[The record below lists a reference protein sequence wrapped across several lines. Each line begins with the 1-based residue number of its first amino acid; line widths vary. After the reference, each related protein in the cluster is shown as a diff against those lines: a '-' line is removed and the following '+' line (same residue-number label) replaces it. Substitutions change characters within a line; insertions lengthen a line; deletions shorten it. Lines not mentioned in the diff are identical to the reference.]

1 MKDLKHIILKTRS
14 KFVHLTLKENSND
27 LGTPREEKERITK
40 DHLEVYG
47 RERKEQSRL
56 KILDQCR
63 KSSSRQM
70 NGSAL
75 QRPYVT
81 LSHKQIGEG
90 DM

>member
-1 MKDLKHIILKTRS
+1 MSISHKQ
-14 KFVHLTLKENSND
+14 NSND
-27 LGTPREEKERITK
+27 LGTPREKKESKTK
-40 DHLEVYG
+40 HHLEVYS
-47 RERKEQSRL
+47 RERKEQSEL
-56 KILDQCR
+56 EILDQSM
-63 KSSSRQM
+63 KSSSRQK

>member
-1 MKDLKHIILKTRS
+1 M
-14 KFVHLTLKENSND
+14 
-27 LGTPREEKERITK
+27 TK
-40 DHLEVYG
+40 DHLEVYS
-47 RERKEQSRL
+47 RERKEQSGL
-56 KILDQCR
+56 EILDQSM
-63 KSSSRQM
+63 KSSSRQK